1 MADAPAA
8 DGRPSPERP
17 SPARPSPARPSPAPS
32 SPARGAPSGRRSGRV
47 VLEAR
52 TRQGWARVRAAALP
66 LLQAAVAVSIAYSI
80 AHYVVGHPYP
90 FFAPVCA
97 WVVLGFSMDRSLRR
111 VGELAIGV
119 ALGVGLGDLLSH
131 LIGSGWWQIALVLVA
146 SAMVARFLDRGPML
160 TTQAGVQSM
169 VLVGLPAAAVSG
181 GPFGR
186 WLDAAIGGAVAFLV
200 AVLTPH
206 DPRRHPRT
214 LARRATEELAGV
226 LHVLARG
233 LRASDLADVDDALA
247 RARLMQP
254 VLDEWS
260 DAASSARELARVAPT
275 SFRHRDELGRLG
287 ETSVLVDRAVRNA
300 RVLARRCRSA
310 VEADPPHDTGVLGA
324 RLEDLAHACD
334 ELAVALGSGR
344 STERAGAIAR
354 EVAAGLDPYHV
365 APDDWQAQ
373 SLVLLARSLTVD
385 LQEAA
390 GVPERDARA
399 ALPEL

>member
-1 MADAPAA
+1 MPEARAA
-8 DGRPSPERP
+8 DGRR
-17 SPARPSPARPSPAPS
+17 S
-32 SPARGAPSGRRSGRV
+32 SPGRWSGSV

-52 TRQGWARVRAAALP
+52 TRQGWARVRAAFLP
-66 LLQAAVAVSIAYSI
+66 LMQAAVAVAVAYSI

-119 ALGVGLGDLLSH
+119 ALGVGLGDVLSH
-131 LIGSGWWQIALVLVA
+131 VIGSGWWQISLVLVA

-206 DPRRHPRT
+206 DPRRHPRA

-233 LRASDLADVDDALA
+233 LHGPDPQDVDDALA

-254 VLDEWS
+254 VLDEWA
-260 DAASSARELARVAPT
+260 DAASNAHELARVAPA

-287 ETSVLVDRAVRNA
+287 ETSVLVDRAVRNV
-300 RVLARRCRSA
+300 RVLARRCLA
-310 VEADPPHDTGVLGA
+310 VVEATPPHDTGTLGT
-324 RLEDLAHACD
+324 RLEDLARASD
-334 ELAVALGSGR
+334 ELAAALGTGR
-344 STERAGAIAR
+344 APERAAAIAR
-354 EVAAGLDPYHV
+354 EVAAGLDPYRV

-373 SLVLLARSLTVD
+373 SLVLLARSLSVD

-390 GVPERDARA
+390 GIPERDARG